1 MVIKSKDKTRACQRK
16 GALSN
21 WKVYKSNDL
30 SSHLAVAENGKDDH
44 QVLEEARDQRGRSAT
59 GDVGARRGDNSEG
72 EQEEKGK
79 GIRHLLCPWPRS
91 ATSRV
96 SISLYFT
103 FITKLSSNTM
113 PLFSIKSTIFHIF
126 HISNPALMRKLYKK
140 WRKYKELAQRH
151 PINNK

>member
-1 MVIKSKDKTRACQRK
+1 MIKSKDKTRACQRK

-72 EQEEKGK
+72 KQEEEGK

-103 FITKLSSNTM
+103 FITKLSSNTIV
-113 PLFSIKSTIFHIF
+113 LNQKYNISYFY
-126 HISNPALMRKLYKK
+126 ISNPALMRKLYKK